1 LITLSSSSAPDD
13 AERTEVYYGAEN
25 VIDEELRFFLK
36 TKRRIDTCMSPTRP
50 SLAVGMESIKKS
62 FVNAKNRGVK
72 LRYLTEIT
80 KDNIDHCRELMEIVD
95 EFRHLEGIKSNFM
108 LSESEYLAPVVF
120 NGEGKIASEI
130 IYSSIRSFV
139 DQQQYFFDM
148 LWNKAIPAKRKIREI
163 EEGIEPTRTR
173 IIEDKQEIIKE
184 IKRKNNAANKLS
196 ICTSVDGMQ
205 MSYNHLFD
213 SYKNVVNK
221 YKKGES
227 IEGMR
232 WLLNLDNQESIG
244 LVRIFLETGIQVRH
258 IKSMPP
264 LSFGV
269 TEKEVAITI
278 EKMVGGKMSESFLIS
293 NEPVYVNHFNSL
305 FDELWSNGIDAKD
318 KIREIEEGVKHP
330 IIEVIED
337 TQKSIARAFDI
348 INLAKN
354 EISAMFA
361 SANTFLLAVEINALD
376 YYQKAL
382 QRGVKVNVLIPSNVT
397 GNDHSYNNS
406 LNSSKNRTNNDIVT
420 KVNEIR
426 KKLPQLDI
434 RIADKSLQTRITILV
449 VDNSECMIWELKDE
463 TKQDPYEAGGIATY
477 SNINSIAS
485 SYALIFHALWK
496 QTEILEQSKVN
507 DKIQKDF
514 ISIAAHELRTPIQPI
529 LGLSDI
535 LLSKKGDIEQHKVML
550 EVIKRNARRL
560 KGLTEDILDVA
571 KIESGS
577 FLLKKERINLN
588 KIIPGI
594 IAEYGSQIKKINN
607 VDMVFISKDDIFVK
621 ADKARLS
628 QVFGNVLNNAIKFT
642 TEGKITIKVSKM
654 KKDRNEEDEV
664 VVSVKDTGTGIEP
677 VISSILFTKFAT
689 KSDQGTGLG
698 LYISKNIIEA
708 HCGRIWAENN
718 ADGRG
723 ATFYFSLPMDR
734 S

>member
-1 LITLSSSSAPDD
+1 LGAPRSSIPED
-13 AERTEVYYGAEN
+13 AERTEVYYGAQN
-25 VIDEELRFFLK
+25 VIDAELRFFFK
-36 TKRRIDTCMSPTRP
+36 SKRRIDTCMIYTRP
-50 SLAVGMESIKKS
+50 SLAIGIELIKKS
-62 FVNAKNRGVK
+62 FVDAKSRGVK

-80 KDNIDHCRELMEIVD
+80 KDNIDYCEELMKIVD
-95 EFRHLEGIKSNFM
+95 QFRHLEGIGFNFM
-108 LSESEYLAPVVF
+108 LSEIEYLAPVVS
-120 NGEGKIASEI
+120 NDNVGKIASEI
-130 IYSSIRSFV
+130 IYSNIRTFV

-148 LWNKAIPAKRKIREI
+148 LWNKAIPAE
-163 EEGIEPTRTR
+163 
-173 IIEDKQEIIKE
+173 Q
-184 IKRKNNAANKLS
+184 
-196 ICTSVDGMQ
+196 
-205 MSYNHLFD
+205 
-213 SYKNVVNK
+213 
-221 YKKGES
+221 
-227 IEGMR
+227 
-232 WLLNLDNQESIG
+232 
-244 LVRIFLETGIQVRH
+244 
-258 IKSMPP
+258 
-264 LSFGV
+264 
-269 TEKEVAITI
+269 
-278 EKMVGGKMSESFLIS
+278 
-293 NEPVYVNHFNSL
+293 
-305 FDELWSNGIDAKD
+305 

-382 QRGVKVNVLIPSNVT
+382 QRGVKVCVLIPSNAT

-420 KVNEIR
+420 KIKEIR

-496 QTEILEQSKVN
+496 QTEILEQLKVN

-529 LGLSDI
+529 LSLSDI

-594 IAEYGSQIKKINN
+594 IAEYVSQIKKINN
-607 VDMVFISKDDIFVK
+607 VDMVFISKNDIFVK

-628 QVFGNVLNNAIKFT
+628 QVFGNILNNAIKFT

-654 KKDRNEEDEV
+654 KKDRNEGDEV